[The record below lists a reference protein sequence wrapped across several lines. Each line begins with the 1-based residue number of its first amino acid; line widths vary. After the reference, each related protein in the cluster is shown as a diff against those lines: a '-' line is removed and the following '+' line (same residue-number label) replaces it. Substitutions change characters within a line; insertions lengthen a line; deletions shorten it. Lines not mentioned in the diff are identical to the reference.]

1 MNVVDFIKINNL
13 KISLTDISILKNAVK
28 GDFEGISKILPIIE
42 RFPFLKDDIN
52 KRVENNKLFQPGRI
66 VETIIIQS
74 ISNFL
79 NCKYKGGGLYE
90 NEKFIIY
97 QDGGSSKVDMVI
109 FDKSEKKEY
118 IFEIKEPIAYGKS
131 CGFTYDD
138 NGNPIE
144 FTSKNDKYK
153 EYVKSLFQSGSIL
166 ENYNILNFIGHNKIV
181 ETKDVITNKYDFI
194 VSYDDNGNLII
205 MTNEEYPDNFNF
217 KIEIRS
223 CGRNTRK
230 VFTKNKLNFQ
240 GDFVIIDTNNLSEI
254 IQRGGKTSSR
264 LKYISKN
271 ATFSFKKK
279 HIFEIDGSLYINI
292 ANVQQHVGEVSIQ
305 HFIKKQAY

>member
-1 MNVVDFIKINNL
+1 MNVVDFIKTNNL
-13 KISLTDISILKNAVK
+13 KISLTDINILKNAVK
-28 GDFEGISKILPIIE
+28 GDFDGISKILPMLE
-42 RFPFLKDDIN
+42 YFPFLKDDIN
-52 KRVENNKLFQPGRI
+52 KRVESNRLFQPGRI
-66 VETIIIQS
+66 VETIVIQS

-79 NCKYKGGGLYE
+79 NCEYKGGGLYE

-97 QDGGSSKVDMVI
+97 QDGGSNKVDMVI
-109 FDKSEKKEY
+109 FDKLENKEY

-131 CGFTYDD
+131 CGFTYND
-138 NGNPIE
+138 NGKPVE
-144 FTSKNDKYK
+144 FTSKSIKYK
-153 EYVKSLFQSGSIL
+153 DYVKSLFQLGGVL
-166 ENYNILNFIGHNKIV
+166 ENYNILKFIGHNKII

-230 VFTKNKLNFQ
+230 VFTKNKLNLQ
-240 GDFVIIDTNNLSEI
+240 GDVVILDKNKLSEI

-264 LKYISKN
+264 FKYISEN
-271 ATFSFKKK
+271 ATFSFKKT
-279 HIFEIDGSLYINI
+279 HIFEIDGCLCINI
-292 ANVQQHVGEVSIQ
+292 TNVQQHVGEVSIQ
-305 HFIKKQAY
+305 HFIKK